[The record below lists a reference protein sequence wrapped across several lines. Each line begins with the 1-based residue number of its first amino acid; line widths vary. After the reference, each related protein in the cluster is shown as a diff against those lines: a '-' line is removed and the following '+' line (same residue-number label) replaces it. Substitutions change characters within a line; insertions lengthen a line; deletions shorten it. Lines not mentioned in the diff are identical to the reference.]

1 VINLALSDQAKTL
14 GNGSKAGFTLVEV
27 VLALGIISF
36 AIIGIIGMMPVA
48 MRSALDSSQETDAT
62 LIAQRIFSEIKAG
75 ETAIRFV
82 EGMPSNLNLSNSGTS
97 EVIHFRDDGSVTNGV
112 GDYAVRILVD
122 TNTGMTNLSR
132 VQVDIA
138 APAIAPESNRKTNS
152 FVTLVGF

>member
-1 VINLALSDQAKTL
+1 
-14 GNGSKAGFTLVEV
+14 
-27 VLALGIISF
+27 
-36 AIIGIIGMMPVA
+36 MMPVA

-75 ETAIRFV
+75 ETAIRSV
-82 EGMPSNLNLSNSGTS
+82 ERMPSNLNLSNSGTS